1 MTGADE
7 RPRRGGA
14 GYPGAERGSHLGD
27 RVLNLADLFEVVA
40 DTVPDRLAL
49 IAGDARLTYAQLDER
64 ANRVAHHLLD
74 VGVEPG
80 DKVAIYSWNRAEW
93 IEAMLGAYKARAVP
107 VNVNYRYVA
116 DEARHILDNSD
127 SVAVVFERSFAP
139 VITQIRNDV
148 PQLRH
153 LLVIED
159 GSSERADADV
169 VGYEGALAAASPVR
183 DFAPRSADDLYLL
196 YTGGT
201 TGMPKGVMWR
211 AEDIFFAALGGGG
224 FGQPP
229 IAHAKELADR
239 VAAEDAR
246 SVQMVN
252 APLMHGGGQWV
263 TFITFYGGG
272 TIVLNCQ
279 HHFDPDEIW
288 RLIER
293 ERCTGVMVV
302 GDAMGRPL
310 AEALAAPGASYDTS
324 SVVVFGS
331 GGAILSPAVK
341 DQLRAQLPNT
351 MVMDSFGASETGAGG
366 SVYDTQ
372 GPAAGPRFTM
382 GEFMTVLDDDA
393 NPVTPGS
400 GEVGRLAR
408 RGHIPLGYYKDDE
421 KTAATFMTSPDG
433 TRWVVPGDF
442 ARIES
447 DGTITMLG
455 RGSVCINTG
464 GEKVYPEEVE
474 AALKS
479 HPDVFDAVVVGVPDE
494 RLVER
499 IAAIVQPRPGT
510 TPTLEMLQD
519 HCRTKLAGYKVPRQL
534 VVTDE
539 LVRTPVGKPDYRWA
553 KRVAT
558 TETQPQ
564 GAM

>member
-1 MTGADE
+1 M
-7 RPRRGGA
+7 
-14 GYPGAERGSHLGD
+14 GD
-27 RVLNLADLFEVVA
+27 RVCNLADLFEVVV

-49 IAGDARLTYAQLDER
+49 VAGDARLTYRRLDER

-74 VGVEPG
+74 QGIEPG
-80 DKVAIYSWNRAEW
+80 DKVAIYAWNRAEW

-116 DEARHILDNSD
+116 DEARHILENSD
-127 SVAVVFERSFAP
+127 SVAVVAERAFAP
-139 VITQIRNDV
+139 VISEIRDDL
-148 PQLRH
+148 PRLRH
-153 LLVIED
+153 VIVLED
-159 GSSERADADV
+159 GSSEPADADA
-169 VGYEGALAAASPVR
+169 VGYEDALAAAAPTR
-183 DFAPRSADDLYLL
+183 DFSPRSPDDLYLL

-229 IAHAKELADR
+229 IEDAQELAGR

-246 SVQMVN
+246 SVQLVN
-252 APLMHGGGQWV
+252 APMMHGGGQWV
-263 TFITFYGGG
+263 TFITLYGGG
-272 TIVLNCQ
+272 TVVLNCQ
-279 HHFDPDEIW
+279 HHFDPGEVW
-288 RLIER
+288 RIVAR
-293 ERCTGVMVV
+293 ERCTGIMVV

-310 AEALAAPGASYDTS
+310 AEALAAPGAAYDTS
-324 SVVVFGS
+324 SVVVVGS

-341 DQLRAQLPNT
+341 EQLRAQLPNA

-366 SVYDTQ
+366 TVYDTQ

-382 GEFMTVLDDDA
+382 GEFMTVLDDDGNA
-393 NPVTPGS
+393 LRPGS
-400 GEVGRLAR
+400 GEVGHLAR
-408 RGHIPLGYYKDDE
+408 RGHIPLGYYKDDA
-421 KTAATFMTSPDG
+421 KTAATFTTSADG

-442 ARIES
+442 ATIEA

-479 HPDVFDAVVVGVPDE
+479 HPDVFDAVVVGAPDD
-494 RLVER
+494 RFVER

-510 TPTLEMLQD
+510 APTLAELQD
-519 HCRTKLAGYKVPRQL
+519 HCRTKLAGYKMPRQL

-539 LVRTPVGKPDYRWA
+539 PVRTPVGKPDYRRA
-553 KRVAT
+553 KRLAT
-558 TETQPQ
+558 NEPSTQ
-564 GAM
+564 GAP